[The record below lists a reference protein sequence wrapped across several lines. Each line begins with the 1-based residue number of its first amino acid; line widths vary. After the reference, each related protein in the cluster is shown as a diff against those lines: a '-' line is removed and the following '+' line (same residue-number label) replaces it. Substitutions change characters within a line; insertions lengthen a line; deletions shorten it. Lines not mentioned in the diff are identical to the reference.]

1 MLASQVANFFKKV
14 IPLISPVVAILYLN
28 CSWKM
33 EFTFPYSH
41 NNNNFYN
48 RSLKESFYTDLTS

>member
-1 MLASQVANFFKKV
+1 MYIFFLDKE
-14 IPLISPVVAILYLN
+14 
-28 CSWKM
+28 

-48 RSLKESFYTDLTS
+48 RSLKGLGASLDIRLGLFWEFYTDLTS